1 MTKHSSGAVEIKATR
16 RAFMK
21 TGALSVCA
29 LSTQTMAQEQ
39 PKPAMAMP
47 PLDYGLSFICH
58 SAKLNSVRFWIE
70 SRTRL
75 IDDSTGTWTDF
86 YQCGA
91 CKSENT
97 FAERDLFMKD
107 NYDFTPIFGNGD
119 VLVFRRP
126 AHVHPKYRTIKKA
139 AEMWGEPSLK
149 LKEGARVEE
158 LATWDAIAHAT
169 ADAIPLVSQT
179 EITNPETKLRA
190 IIECP
195 TKTMNILPE
204 KKQYQV
210 DTGPI
215 AFPDLTKR
223 NDPLIDAFSLAFIA
237 FNAPNFADFVVEQL
251 TTVTEDSGASHQLY
265 HYSNPISLPAKNQ
278 LFAVRRI

>member
-1 MTKHSSGAVEIKATR
+1 MAASGSRSKEMQATR

-21 TGALSVCA
+21 TGALSMCA
-29 LSTQTMAQEQ
+29 LSARTVAQEDSG
-39 PKPAMAMP
+39 KSAEMR

-58 SAKLNSVRFWIE
+58 SAPINSVRFWIE

-75 IDDSTGTWTDF
+75 IDDRDGTWTDF

-107 NYDFTPIFGNGD
+107 NYDFTPIFGGGS

-126 AHVHPKYRTIKKA
+126 AHIHERYRTVKKA
-139 AEMWGEPSLK
+139 SELWGEPSLR
-149 LKEGARVEE
+149 LCEGARVEE

-169 ADAIPLVSQT
+169 DGGVPIVSQT
-179 EITNPETKLRA
+179 EIANAETRLRA

-195 TKTMNILPE
+195 SKTMNIQPE

-215 AFPDLTKR
+215 ALPDLTKHHV
-223 NDPLIDAFSLAFIA
+223 PAIDALSLAFVA
-237 FNAPNFADFVVEQL
+237 FNAQDFADFVIEQP
-251 TTVTEDSGASHQLY
+251 TSATDSHGTAYEVY
-265 HYSNPISLPAKNQ
+265 HYSNPLSVSAKNR
-278 LFAVRRI
+278 LFAVHRA